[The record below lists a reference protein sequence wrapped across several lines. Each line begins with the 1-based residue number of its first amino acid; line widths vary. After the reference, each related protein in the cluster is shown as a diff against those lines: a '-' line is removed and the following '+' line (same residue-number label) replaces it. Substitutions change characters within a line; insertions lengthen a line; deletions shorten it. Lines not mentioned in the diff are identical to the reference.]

1 MSASSLQP
9 DLQPEVRISA
19 REALLEYPE
28 WKRLDVRS
36 EGEFRQGEIPGF
48 SNFPILTN
56 PERHEVGLTYRQQGQ
71 DQAVRLGYDLVGPVK
86 DSRVDQW
93 VSEVRS
99 ANASGAIVACWRGG
113 MRSQIASQWIR
124 ERGVEV
130 LRVQGGTQA
139 LRRVLFASLE
149 APPELLVLG
158 GMTGSG
164 KTELLP
170 ESQVPYVDLEA
181 LAEHRGSSFGRYLG
195 RIQPSQQTFENRL
208 GIALLLN
215 SVKNPGGQLLV
226 EDESTYIGGVTVPG
240 VFRKQMRSSQV
251 VLLEVSLD
259 ERAEWIRKLY
269 VEAPISSGVTEFAL
283 KSHFSEALLRI
294 RSKLGGLRHD
304 QIRRQ
309 IGEAKSPDEHR
320 DWIRSLLEE
329 YYDPLYRYSLEKDAR
344 AVIFRGNREEVRE
357 WLKIHDQAH

>member
-1 MSASSLQP
+1 
-9 DLQPEVRISA
+9 
-19 REALLEYPE
+19 
-28 WKRLDVRS
+28 
-36 EGEFRQGEIPGF
+36 
-48 SNFPILTN
+48 
-56 PERHEVGLTYRQQGQ
+56 
-71 DQAVRLGYDLVGPVK
+71 
-86 DSRVDQW
+86 
-93 VSEVRS
+93 
-99 ANASGAIVACWRGG
+99 
-113 MRSQIASQWIR
+113 
-124 ERGVEV
+124 
-130 LRVQGGTQA
+130 
-139 LRRVLFASLE
+139 
-149 APPELLVLG
+149 
-158 GMTGSG
+158 
-164 KTELLP
+164 
-170 ESQVPYVDLEA
+170 
-181 LAEHRGSSFGRYLG
+181 LG